1 MQDLPEDGSNLA
13 IVKTIIGL
21 GQELGLAVI
30 AKGVESLQQ
39 RDTLFRADCSFFQ
52 GNFFSKPAPFVTGP
66 DKGAIK
72 NDTAVV
78 FVKFV
83 IIRK

>member
-30 AKGVESLQQ
+30 AKGVKSLQQ

-52 GNFFSKPAPFVTGP
+52 GNFFSKPAPIEQLELLLRNRLVL
-66 DKGAIK
+66 AS
-72 NDTAVV
+72 
-78 FVKFV
+78 
-83 IIRK
+83 

>member
-13 IVKTIIGL
+13 IVKTIVGL

-30 AKGVESLQQ
+30 AKGVVSLQQ

-52 GNFFSKPAPFVTGP
+52 GNFFSKPAPIEQLELLLCNRLVL
-66 DKGAIK
+66 AS
-72 NDTAVV
+72 
-78 FVKFV
+78 
-83 IIRK
+83 

>member
-52 GNFFSKPAPFVTGP
+52 GNFFSKPATIEQLELLLCNRLVL
-66 DKGAIK
+66 AS
-72 NDTAVV
+72 
-78 FVKFV
+78 
-83 IIRK
+83 